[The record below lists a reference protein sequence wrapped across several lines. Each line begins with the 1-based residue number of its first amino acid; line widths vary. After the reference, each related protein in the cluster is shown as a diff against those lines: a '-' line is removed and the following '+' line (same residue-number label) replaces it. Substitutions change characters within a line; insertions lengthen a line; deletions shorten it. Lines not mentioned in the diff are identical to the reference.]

1 MLERAFLVR
10 HGQSEGNIMEDDCRE
25 NSTDEQTIQDID
37 WDADDWVLTEAGRAQ
52 SVQTG
57 AYLRAAGL
65 CSDNCELWTSPLS
78 RARETASHLGLL
90 AVSKVVDSLYE
101 RKTVNVSFIDIRE
114 AVRSASSEKEARRI
128 AMRDTFNGR
137 VEPFETM
144 LERISPVVD
153 RLKEEE
159 KTNIVIVSHGYIMLG
174 MRALL
179 EELDEEQ
186 ITGIFRGGLVVN
198 SRQTRNGDILIYNRS
213 NSEGR
218 FTSKQHIGPSDGY
231 ASNVVELPRSR

>member
-10 HGQSEGNIMEDDCRE
+10 HGQSEGNVIEDDCRE
-25 NSTDEQTIQDID
+25 NSANERTIQDID
-37 WDADDWVLTEAGRAQ
+37 WDADDWNLTEVGRAQ

-57 AYLRAAGL
+57 AYLRAVGL
-65 CSDNCELWTSPLS
+65 DSGNCEIWTSPLS
-78 RARETASHLGLL
+78 RARETASHLGLI

-101 RKTVNVSFIDIRE
+101 RRTVNVSYMDIRE

-128 AMRDTFNGR
+128 AMRDTFNER
-137 VEPFETM
+137 VEPLETM

-153 RLKEEE
+153 RLKEED
-159 KTNIVIVSHGYIMLG
+159 KPNIVIVSHGYIMLG

-186 ITGIFRGGLVVN
+186 ITGIFRGGSVVN
-198 SRQTRNGDILIYNRS
+198 SRQTRNGDIHIYNKS
-213 NSEGR
+213 NPEGR
-218 FTSKQHIGPSDGY
+218 FTSRQHIGPSDGY
-231 ASNVVELPRSR
+231 VSNVVALPRHR